1 MYNNIIKEK
10 EPHRNSIDLESKA
23 PPKDTDE
30 HRPNTPPPK
39 NSIDCVLLF
48 FLLTQIPHTQF
59 PTRSMGFYR
68 VNKYNG
74 IYADLRQRR

>member
-39 NSIDCVLLF
+39 NSI
-48 FLLTQIPHTQF
+48 
-59 PTRSMGFYR
+59 
-68 VNKYNG
+68 
-74 IYADLRQRR
+74 YADLRERR

>member
-1 MYNNIIKEK
+1 MIYTYRIAITEHNVSITYMALYNNIIKEK

-39 NSIDCVLLF
+39 NSI
-48 FLLTQIPHTQF
+48 
-59 PTRSMGFYR
+59 
-68 VNKYNG
+68 
-74 IYADLRQRR
+74 YADLRERR